1 MHAFAN
7 HVPAV
12 LLRLDR
18 NPFHHGTLGAVRSLG
33 RKGVEV
39 HAVVEAGGGPM
50 ARSRYLRAVH
60 AGPDGG
66 LDPQAPEALGA
77 CLAGVSERIGRPAVL
92 VAMDDLSAIAVSR
105 IAPMLT
111 DRFRIP
117 HQPDNL
123 PARVADKAEL
133 SRLCA
138 RWEVP
143 HPETVV
149 PAGGAEAAEAAWR
162 LGLPVIAKWS
172 RPWLLPAGAAGLRS
186 TMLVH
191 SAAEARGLY
200 ERSAEAGSRLLLQRF
215 LPAGPDTDW
224 FFHGAFGRG
233 GHPLLIG
240 SGRKEMSWPVRTGLT
255 AVGRWLPDPAV
266 EEAGLRLAERLGY
279 QGILDLDFRRDERG
293 TFRLVD
299 FNPRPGA
306 QFRLFTDASGLD
318 VVQAMYLDLTGQR
331 VPEPSGGPGRVFV
344 AENYAL
350 LAAVRGGS
358 LPRRRPTGAAAGP
371 PAPVAPAA
379 PGAPAAPAAPL
390 VAGQRRAPERGAAG
404 APPAAGGA
412 TGTPAGP
419 QPVPGSAS
427 APGAGTASRTGAATA
442 SARGSGA
449 LAGAGP
455 APGAGARTATGSA
468 SWAAPRQRRRPGA
481 VRVLP
486 VGERGR
492 VEAAWFAADDP
503 LPFLAMVGAFLGRG
517 AGKGARVLRGVPGHG
532 RRTVRAAARAP
543 RQRGSGPSAAGEG
556 AAAPRPV
563 PPEAPAEP
571 DELVSR

>member
-1 MHAFAN
+1 MHAFTN

-39 HAVVEAGGGPM
+39 HAVVEAGGGPVG
-50 ARSRYLRAVH
+50 RSRYLRAAH

-66 LDPQAPEALGA
+66 LDPEAPEPLLE
-77 CLAGVSERIGRPAVL
+77 CLTGVSERIGRPAVL
-92 VAMDDLSAIAVSR
+92 IAMDDLSAIAVSR
-105 IAPMLT
+105 VAPGLT

-138 RWEVP
+138 RWDVP
-143 HPETVV
+143 HPETVI
-149 PAGGAEAAEAAWR
+149 PASGAEAAEAAWS

-172 RPWLLPAGAAGLRS
+172 RPWLLPAGAGGLRS
-186 TMLVH
+186 TLLVH
-191 SAAEARGLY
+191 TVAEARRLY

-224 FFHGAFGRG
+224 FFHGAFARG
-233 GHPLLIG
+233 GRPLLAG
-240 SGRKEMSWPVRTGLT
+240 SGRKELSWPVRTGLT

-266 EEAGLRLAERLGY
+266 EEAGLKLAERLGY

-350 LAAVRGGS
+350 LAALRGGS
-358 LPRRRPTGAAAGP
+358 LPRRLPAGQAAPKHPAPAKPAGAAPGGSPVPPVPPAVGAGAVPGRRAGPVVAGPRSAPGAAAAT
-371 PAPVAPAA
+371 PAQAPAPAA
-379 PGAPAAPAAPL
+379 TGTP
-390 VAGQRRAPERGAAG
+390 GAAG
-404 APPAAGGA
+404 AAGRGPLRALPP
-412 TGTPAGP
+412 
-419 QPVPGSAS
+419 
-427 APGAGTASRTGAATA
+427 
-442 SARGSGA
+442 
-449 LAGAGP
+449 
-455 APGAGARTATGSA
+455 
-468 SWAAPRQRRRPGA
+468 
-481 VRVLP
+481 
-486 VGERGR
+486 GERGR
-492 VEAAWFAADDP
+492 VEAAWFASDD
-503 LPFLAMVGAFLGRG
+503 LRPFLAMLAAFLGRG
-517 AGKGARVLRGVPGHG
+517 ADKGVRVLRGVPAHG
-532 RRTVRAAARAP
+532 RRTARAVVRAP
-543 RQRGSGPSAAGEG
+543 RQRGRDRPDAAGG
-556 AAAPRPV
+556 AAASRPA

-571 DELVSR
+571 DELVTR

>member
-1 MHAFAN
+1 MHAYLN

-50 ARSRYLRAVH
+50 GRSRYVRAVH
-60 AGPDGG
+60 PGPAGG
-66 LDPQAPEALGA
+66 LDPEAPETLLE
-77 CLAGVSERIGRPAVL
+77 CLTGVSERIGRPAVL
-92 VAMDDLSAIAVSR
+92 IAMDDLSAITVSR
-105 IAPMLT
+105 IGPMLT

-133 SRLCA
+133 ARLCA
-138 RWEVP
+138 RWDVP

-149 PAGGAEAAEAAWR
+149 PASGGEAAEAAWR
-162 LGLPVIAKWS
+162 LGLPVVAKWS
-172 RPWLLPAGAAGLRS
+172 RPWLLPAGADGLRS

-191 SAAEARGLY
+191 TVAEARRLY

-224 FFHGAFGRG
+224 FFHGAFARG
-233 GHPLLIG
+233 GRPLLAG
-240 SGRKEMSWPVRTGLT
+240 SGRKELSWPVRTGLT

-306 QFRLFTDASGLD
+306 QFRLFTDTAGLD

-331 VPEPSGGPGRVFV
+331 VPEPVGGPGRVFV

-350 LAAVRGGS
+350 VAAVRGRS
-358 LPRRRPTGAAAGP
+358 LPRPPAAGASAGAGEPASGSASGPARAVAVRRPGP
-371 PAPVAPAA
+371 HRAPPGA
-379 PGAPAAPAAPL
+379 PGRPAAPA
-390 VAGQRRAPERGAAG
+390 VGRVGGGGGGGGGGGRAL
-404 APPAAGGA
+404 
-412 TGTPAGP
+412 
-419 QPVPGSAS
+419 
-427 APGAGTASRTGAATA
+427 
-442 SARGSGA
+442 
-449 LAGAGP
+449 LAG
-455 APGAGARTATGSA
+455 R
-468 SWAAPRQRRRPGA
+468 
-481 VRVLP
+481 
-486 VGERGR
+486 
-492 VEAAWFAADDP
+492 
-503 LPFLAMVGAFLGRG
+503 
-517 AGKGARVLRGVPGHG
+517 
-532 RRTVRAAARAP
+532 
-543 RQRGSGPSAAGEG
+543 
-556 AAAPRPV
+556 
-563 PPEAPAEP
+563 
-571 DELVSR
+571 